1 MRNDVSNSLSTVA
14 PLRGLSWG
22 VGALMVVAMIYVGW
36 LSISSWTD
44 IAA

>member
-1 MRNDVSNSLSTVA
+1 MKKDVSNSLATFA
-14 PLRGLSWG
+14 PLRIFSW
-22 VGALMVVAMIYVGW
+22 VVVALMVVAMIYVGW